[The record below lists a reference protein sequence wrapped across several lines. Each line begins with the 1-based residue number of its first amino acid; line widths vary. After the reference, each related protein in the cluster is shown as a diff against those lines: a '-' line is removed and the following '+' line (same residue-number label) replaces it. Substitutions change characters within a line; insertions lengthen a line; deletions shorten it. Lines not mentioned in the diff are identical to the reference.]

1 VSLLWPERIEI
12 TLQPHVLSIR
22 RGGSERRIEADPP
35 HGSEPW
41 HGVTSVLQ
49 SEAGTWRLE
58 RLRVN
63 VVVSG
68 PLVRYLLVPEP
79 EGDPT
84 PDEEEALAYFHLT
97 RVHGERAREW
107 EVRLAKIGKGPRVA
121 CAIDRELLREIKA
134 CFAPPSRCRL
144 VSMQPGL
151 AVAYNEW
158 RTRLPREGAWLVLDE
173 SGQTCIALLAGGGL
187 RALYVTRGAIEWRD
201 LLERERL
208 RTAGA
213 ELPGAVL
220 VNGALQALPIAA

>member
-1 VSLLWPERIEI
+1 MVGEI
-12 TLQPHVLSIR
+12 RDEETAQIAV
-22 RGGSERRIEADPP
+22 
-35 HGSEPW
+35 
-41 HGVTSVLQ
+41 Q
-49 SEAGTWRLE
+49 SALTGHLVFTT
-58 RLRVN
+58 VHANN
-63 VVVSG
+63 VVDVLGRFLNMGSTSTTSS
-68 PLVRYLLVPEP
+68 RPE
-79 EGDPT
+79 
-84 PDEEEALAYFHLT
+84 LH
-97 RVHGERAREW
+97 
-107 EVRLAKIGKGPRVA
+107 PRP
-121 CAIDRELLREIKA
+121 
-134 CFAPPSRCRL
+134 APGA